1 LIHEVKSAEGIIL
14 EMMADYNMARKEIVA
29 SILIIEIMTK
39 IKLYIVLLFL
49 GVGLQQT
56 YSQNYK
62 FKTSGV
68 SVLRKRKRKMGKM
81 V

>member
-1 LIHEVKSAEGIIL
+1 L
-14 EMMADYNMARKEIVA
+14 
-29 SILIIEIMTK
+29 ILIIEIMTK

-68 SVLRKRKRKMGKM
+68 SVLEKNERGKWGKWSDLQL
-81 V
+81 VNILFH

>member
-1 LIHEVKSAEGIIL
+1 
-14 EMMADYNMARKEIVA
+14 
-29 SILIIEIMTK
+29 
-39 IKLYIVLLFL
+39 VLLFL

-68 SVLRKRKRKMGKM
+68 SVLEKNERGKWGKWSDLQLVNILVSLDTKKVELLFIPKLFNYSKYTVSSNRRK
-81 V
+81 